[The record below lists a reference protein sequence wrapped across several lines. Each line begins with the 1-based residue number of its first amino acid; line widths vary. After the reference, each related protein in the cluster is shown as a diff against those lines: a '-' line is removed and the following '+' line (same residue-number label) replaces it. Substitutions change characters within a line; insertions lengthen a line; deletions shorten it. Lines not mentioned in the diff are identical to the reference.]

1 MGRTMQSSERVE
13 LKFEELGRR
22 LERLLFGLFRERFV
36 EDHFVICCED
46 QNVLDKILEGGFAF
60 HALRDGVLQSDKHLD
75 EQKIKK
81 ARENILE
88 HVCRTMS
95 FSIASREEERTYDST
110 IILQKEYQKEELLLR
125 LICKEIGLQE
135 DFEGFLSA
143 TIPNH
148 NANSAEHRK
157 FVKIA
162 KEVAKSLRSNVFSK
176 SKKDEK
182 VKSDEEVI
190 SRIDEDSSVGA
201 SPISQNKVLILN

>member
-1 MGRTMQSSERVE
+1 M
-13 LKFEELGRR
+13 
-22 LERLLFGLFRERFV
+22 
-36 EDHFVICCED
+36 
-46 QNVLDKILEGGFAF
+46 EGGFAF

-110 IILQKEYQKEELLLR
+110 IILQKEVTLQKKYNRTLSFTLMGNSNFHCHFSEYQKEELLLR
-125 LICKEIGLQE
+125 LICKEIGLQG

-143 TIPNH
+143 SVPNH

-162 KEVAKSLRSNVFSK
+162 KEVAKSLSIKCLF
-176 SKKDEK
+176 KK
-182 VKSDEEVI
+182 
-190 SRIDEDSSVGA
+190 
-201 SPISQNKVLILN
+201 